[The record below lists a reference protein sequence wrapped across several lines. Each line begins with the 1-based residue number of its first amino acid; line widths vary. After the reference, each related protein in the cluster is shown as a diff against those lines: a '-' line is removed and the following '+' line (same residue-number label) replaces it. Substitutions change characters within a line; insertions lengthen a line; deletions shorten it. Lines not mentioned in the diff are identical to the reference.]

1 MRGRGASISRRG
13 AMRLL
18 GATPLAAGMARSPV
32 GMAWSPAGGALGQE
46 PAPPSPLPEKP
57 YWIVRPD
64 GSFDLVTPGVR
75 LRNCYP
81 AFDGVPLRVVSVKVG
96 AGPRGTEAVYRLA
109 DGGLVI
115 LRFRETEGTLVLGT
129 FLRKMGNAPF
139 SVQPLLGRLEGASRL
154 FRQGLGFSGPSGFV
168 ELGEQKGL
176 WSHDSYLVTALSAL
190 GGTSLAVAARDHG
203 KFLQRTTLS
212 NRPSRRGLTSRH
224 VEADPW
230 SLEVGFAT
238 ERVPITTEELALPNL
253 HFFHRGSAWDACS
266 SAAADVARAMKART
280 SSPPRYYW
288 CSWYDKGPAFSLA
301 DLRELLDGLDS
312 LSPRPRLQAIQID
325 AGYCPSP
332 GDWLMPG
339 AGWSEGGLQAAFD
352 LIRSR
357 GYAAGIWVAP
367 FMVGSRSR
375 LFREHPEWVIRDLE
389 GRPVPE
395 WRNYGPESGLT
406 DPEHYA
412 LDASHPAV
420 LEHLRTIFRSL
431 RQWGATVF
439 KTDFLDWGLKD
450 TERVARH
457 DLTRTSVEA
466 FRSVLQMIR
475 EEIGEDSHWLAC
487 IAPYAPCLGLADGM
501 RVSNDAGPSWSEG
514 SQGNMI
520 QETLASQYFNNVFWQ
535 NDPDCVVLRDER
547 THLVAHEVQALA
559 LWSGILGGTV
569 TCSDLL
575 HRLPPERLALW
586 RFLEPGEKATAALP
600 FWEKDQRLKVAV
612 RRYAEPPAWGVFF
625 LNPAGEAVTGRFDL
639 APLVGAAEAFVW
651 EWAPGRASALGKRR
665 DLVVE
670 AEGHGGA
677 LYYVSLADTPPPADL
692 TIGGKRGT

>member
-1 MRGRGASISRRG
+1 
-13 AMRLL
+13 
-18 GATPLAAGMARSPV
+18 V
-32 GMAWSPAGGALGQE
+32 
-46 PAPPSPLPEKP
+46 
-57 YWIVRPD
+57 
-64 GSFDLVTPGVR
+64 
-75 LRNCYP
+75 
-81 AFDGVPLRVVSVKVG
+81 
-96 AGPRGTEAVYRLA
+96 
-109 DGGLVI
+109 
-115 LRFRETEGTLVLGT
+115 
-129 FLRKMGNAPF
+129 
-139 SVQPLLGRLEGASRL
+139 
-154 FRQGLGFSGPSGFV
+154 
-168 ELGEQKGL
+168 
-176 WSHDSYLVTALSAL
+176 
-190 GGTSLAVAARDHG
+190 
-203 KFLQRTTLS
+203 
-212 NRPSRRGLTSRH
+212 
-224 VEADPW
+224 
-230 SLEVGFAT
+230 
-238 ERVPITTEELALPNL
+238 
-253 HFFHRGSAWDACS
+253 
-266 SAAADVARAMKART
+266 
-280 SSPPRYYW
+280 
-288 CSWYDKGPAFSLA
+288 

-466 FRSVLQMIR
+466 FRCVLQMIR
-475 EEIGEDSHWLAC
+475 EEIGEDSYWLAG

-547 THLVAHEVQALA
+547 THLAAHEVEALA

-586 RFLEPGEKATAALP
+586 RFLEPGERATAALP
-600 FWEKDQRLKVAV
+600 FWEKERNLKVAV

-625 LNPAGEAVTGRFDL
+625 LNPVGEAVTGRFDVGS
-639 APLVGAAEAFVW
+639 LVGEAEAFAG
-651 EWAPGRASALGKRR
+651 EWGPGRASALGKRR

-670 AEGHGGA
+670 ADGHGGA
-677 LYYVSLADTPPPADL
+677 LYYLSLSDAPPPADL
-692 TIGGKRGT
+692 TIGGQRST